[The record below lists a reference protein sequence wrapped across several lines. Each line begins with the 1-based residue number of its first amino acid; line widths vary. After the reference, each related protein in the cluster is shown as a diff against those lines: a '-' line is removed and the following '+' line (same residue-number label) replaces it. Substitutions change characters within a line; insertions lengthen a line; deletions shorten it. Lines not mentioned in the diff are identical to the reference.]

1 MNTAEQTVRDIALE
15 NPALV
20 RVFERFGIDYCC
32 GGRKPLAEA
41 CAAKGLD
48 VAEVEAAL
56 NGAAEGFGTGEV
68 NWSLEPLAKLSEH
81 IVSKHH
87 AYVKAELPRL
97 EMLAEKVVRRHG
109 DTQPH
114 LLELQRLVGEIS
126 TEMAQHMTKEE
137 IVLFPHI
144 AKLEYA
150 HAAGT
155 PAPRGCFDSVER
167 PIAVMTQEHE
177 HAGTALA
184 QIRELSQEF
193 TPPVGA
199 CPTYRAYYQG
209 LHEFE
214 QDMHRHV
221 HLENNV
227 LFPRAIEL
235 EKLAVPVA

>member
-1 MNTAEQTVRDIALE
+1 MNTAEQTVREIALE

-32 GGRKPLAEA
+32 GGRKPLSEA
-41 CAAKGLD
+41 CAAQGLD

-56 NGAAEGFGTGEV
+56 HGAAEGHETGEV
-68 NWSLEPLAKLSEH
+68 NWSLEPLTKLSEH
-81 IVSKHH
+81 IVTKHH
-87 AYVKAELPRL
+87 TYVRAELPRL

-114 LLELQRLVGEIS
+114 LIELQRLVGDIS
-126 TEMAQHMTKEE
+126 ADMVQHMTKEE
-137 IVLFPHI
+137 IVLFPYI

-150 HAAGT
+150 HAAST
-155 PAPRGCFDSVER
+155 PIPRGCFDTVER
-167 PIAVMTQEHE
+167 PISVMMEEHE
-177 HAGTALA
+177 HAGAALA
-184 QIRELSQEF
+184 QIRELTDGF

-235 EKLAVPVA
+235 ENRSAPAA

>member
-1 MNTAEQTVRDIALE
+1 MNTAEQTVREIALE

-20 RVFERFGIDYCC
+20 RVFEKFGIDYCC
-32 GGRKPLAEA
+32 GGRKPLSEA

-48 VAEVEAAL
+48 VVEVEAAL
-56 NGAAEGFGTGEV
+56 NGLLEEGRTGEV
-68 NWSLEPLAKLSEH
+68 NWSLEPLTKLAQH
-81 IVSKHH
+81 IVTKHH
-87 AYVKAELPRL
+87 AYVRAELPRL
-97 EMLAEKVVRRHG
+97 ETLADKVVRRHG

-137 IVLFPHI
+137 IVLFPYI

-150 HAAGT
+150 VAAGS
-155 PAPRGCFDSVER
+155 PAPKGCFDTVER
-167 PIAVMTQEHE
+167 PISVMTEEHE
-177 HAGTALA
+177 RAGAALE
-184 QIRELSQEF
+184 QIRELTHGF
-193 TPPVGA
+193 TPPMGA
-199 CPTYRAYYQG
+199 CPTYLAYYQG

-227 LFPRAIEL
+227 LFPRAVEL
-235 EKLAVPVA
+235 EERATSVL